1 LLDNYGKLVNEL
13 MSELDPTIAEPI
25 KQRPLYIETVGMTG
39 PISVT
44 RIVHTGEPG
53 EGPSKDYEFS
63 AETVE
68 EHIEAGYIAAC
79 EALKVTGK

>member
-1 LLDNYGKLVNEL
+1 
-13 MSELDPTIAEPI
+13 M
-25 KQRPLYIETVGMTG
+25 
-39 PISVT
+39 SVT

-68 EHIEAGYIAAC
+68 EHIEVGYIAAC
-79 EALKVTGK
+79 EVLEAIIPAALLFAGRPRAWRNLPVGGSGANP